1 MKSSIAISLI
11 IIAAVFSFV
20 SGYTIGSHSDQAVNY
35 RTVSQSVNKSV
46 TNANAGDTSQE
57 PSAPSGGYGASS
69 GAVSEK
75 EASSPGYGSEPSP
88 APGYGGAPSPGYG
101 K

>member
-1 MKSSIAISLI
+1 MKPSIAISLI

-35 RTVSQSVNKSV
+35 SAASQSVSKSV
-46 TNANAGDTSQE
+46 TEGTSQE

-69 GAVSEK
+69 GAVSDK
-75 EASSPGYGSEPSP
+75 EASSPGYGSQPSP